1 MPFKNSPEL
10 CKMIKKETNIAI
22 IGAGLTGL
30 TTAFYL
36 KKYGFNIHVFEKA
49 DRVGGVIR
57 SHKENGFVFESG
69 PNTGSLSRV
78 EAAELFEDLRN
89 DCTLEVA
96 DEAAKA
102 RWIWLKNKWRAL
114 PSGLFGGIATPL
126 FSFSDKLRLLGEPF
140 RKPGKNPEETIADLV
155 RRRMGKTFLRN
166 AVDPFIS
173 GVYSGDPEKLVT
185 QYAIP
190 KLWALEQQYG
200 SFIGGSLKKS
210 KEPKTDRD
218 KKATKVV
225 FSADGGMENLVK
237 ALEKNI
243 GKENISLNCKELSV
257 QKNGEGNYNLNEGEQ
272 TFSHV
277 ISTVGAYQLEQLFP
291 FLPSEKIQQISQMEY
306 AKVIQVT
313 LGFKQWKSIPIQSFG
328 GLVPSEEK
336 RDILGILFM
345 SSFLKNRAP
354 KGGALFSVFLGGVR
368 KPQLINLSD
377 EEIMALVEKEVKTM
391 MKLEH
396 FNPDLVKIFRYQ
408 HAIPQYSF
416 ESRQKLE
423 AISFLENTNPGL
435 FLAGNIR
442 NGIGMA
448 DRIKQGR
455 NIADQ
460 LANELI

>member
-1 MPFKNSPEL
+1 MN
-10 CKMIKKETNIAI
+10 KKEINIAI

-36 KKYGFNIHVFEKA
+36 KKHGLNIHIFEKS

-57 SHKENGFVFESG
+57 THKENGFVLESG
-69 PNTGSLSRV
+69 PNTGSLSRP
-78 EAAELFEDLRN
+78 EAAELFEDLKD

-96 DEAAKA
+96 NDAAKA
-102 RWIWLKNKWRAL
+102 RWIWMKDKWRAL
-114 PSGLFGGIATPL
+114 PSGLLGGITTPL

-140 RKPGKNPEETIADLV
+140 RKAGKNPEETIADLV

-173 GVYSGDPEKLVT
+173 GVYAGDPEKLVT

-190 KLWALEQQYG
+190 KLWSLEQEYG
-200 SFIGGSLKKS
+200 SFIGGTLKKS
-210 KEPKTDRD
+210 KEPKTDFE
-218 KKATKVV
+218 KKATRIV
-225 FSADGGMENLVK
+225 FSAEGGMEKLIK

-243 GKENISLNCKELSV
+243 GKENISLNCKDLSV
-257 QKNGEGNYNLNEGEQ
+257 QKNGERTYKINESEQ

-277 ISTVGAYQLEQLFP
+277 ISSVGAYQLEQLFP
-291 FLPSEKIQQISQMEY
+291 FLPSEKIKQINQMEY
-306 AKVIQVT
+306 AKVIQVS
-313 LGFKQWKSIPIQSFG
+313 LGFKEWKSIPIKSFG

-336 RDILGILFM
+336 RDVLGILFM

-354 KGGALFSVFLGGVR
+354 QGGALFSVFSGGVR
-368 KPQLINLSD
+368 KPQLIDLSD
-377 EEIMALVEKEVKTM
+377 EEIMALVEKEVKAM
-391 MKLEH
+391 MKLDN

-423 AISFLENTNPGL
+423 AISFLEKTNPGL

-442 NGIGMA
+442 NGIGMS

-460 LANELI
+460 LVNELK